1 MKDNV
6 FFNVNGGVGRG
17 VYEHSDFPD
26 MESFIAHLDYLQ
38 IDRSLVWHVEAR
50 NINPSWGNRK
60 LLAEIDA
67 GGFAERLIPAF
78 VVTPSCYF
86 ERGTL
91 DFLKANMSCG
101 RVRALRVMPE
111 LSRFPIREIERLL
124 AELAAFKPLVLWD
137 CPVYHDELNIRD
149 YEFLAAKFR
158 KVNFAITQKMWPGF
172 GAVLDLMWRC
182 PNVYVD
188 ISWLHM
194 RDTIGLLEEH
204 FGAERILFGIGYRS
218 HYGAAAA
225 SLAHAQIKGAHKE
238 LIAHGNIE
246 RLLGLKPLRN
256 KLSGEPA
263 ILAKKPIWKKFVS
276 GLPAGGVKIIDAHGH
291 VGPST
296 RGWFLRGNDPDKK
309 IPALVRQMDRLG
321 VQKLFISSS
330 EALFG
335 DPVAGNRAAENAAAK
350 YRSRFAGYLAFPPR
364 FGREMAAELDDF
376 FARGFFVGF
385 KLLPAYWKIPLSD
398 PGYRPVW
405 RYAHKHRLP
414 VLIHTW
420 DDKYNS
426 PAMLNDIAPK
436 YPGAFFLLG
445 HSGGGTRGRSEAV
458 VLSQANPNV
467 ILEFCGTFTTPVPF
481 EESMRAVGKQQVV
494 FGSDTGAHCEAWE
507 LGRFLSMP
515 VPDKDLIQ
523 ALGANMERIL
533 AKAKLGSRK

>member
-6 FFNVNGGVGRG
+6 FFNVNGSVGRG

-26 MESFIAHLDYLQ
+26 MGSFIAHLDYLQ

-50 NINPSWGNRK
+50 DINPSWGNRK
-60 LLAEIDA
+60 LLAEIDS
-67 GGFAERLIPAF
+67 GGHAERLIPAF
-78 VVTPSCYF
+78 VITPACYF

-91 DFLKANMSCG
+91 DFLKKNMSSG

-111 LSRFPIREIERLL
+111 LSRFPMREIERLL

-137 CPVYHDELNIRD
+137 CPVYPDELNIRD
-149 YEFLAAKFR
+149 YECLAAKFR

-172 GAVLDLMWRC
+172 GAMLDLMWRR

-188 ISWLHM
+188 TSWLHM

-204 FGAERILFGIGYRS
+204 FGAERVLFGIGYRS
-218 HYGAAAA
+218 HYGAAVA
-225 SLAHAQIKGAHKE
+225 SLAHAQIKEAHKA

-246 RLLGLKPLRN
+246 RLLGIKPLAG
-256 KLSGEPA
+256 KLSGESA
-263 ILAKKPIWKKFVS
+263 ILAKKPVWNKFVS

-291 VGPST
+291 LGPST
-296 RGWFLRGNDPDKK
+296 RGWFFRGSDPDKK
-309 IPALVRQMDRLG
+309 IPELVRQMDRLG

-335 DPVAGNRAAENAAAK
+335 DPVAGNRAAENAVAN
-350 YRSRFAGYLAFPPR
+350 YRNRFAGYLAFPPR
-364 FGREMAAELDDF
+364 YGKEMAAELDGF
-376 FARGFFVGF
+376 FARGFFAGF
-385 KLLPAYWKIPLSD
+385 KLLPSYWKIPLED

-405 RYAHKHRLP
+405 RYADKHCLP

-426 PAMLNDIAPK
+426 PAMLKDIAPK

-458 VLSQANPNV
+458 ALARTNPNV
-467 ILEFCGTFTTPVPF
+467 VLEFCGSFTTPVPF
-481 EESMRAVGKQQVV
+481 EQSMSAVRKEQVV
-494 FGSDTGAHCEAWE
+494 FGSDTGGHCEAWE

-515 VPDKDLIQ
+515 VLDKDLVP

-533 AKAKLGSRK
+533 SKAKSGSIK